1 MLRGLLAVRSRA
13 SARLRGVAIALGAI
27 VVFLVVV
34 PAIFPHTA
42 PAGLVLQ
49 GVEFGA
55 ISGLLAIGLVL
66 TYRSTRI
73 INFSYGAMGGL
84 SGTFGVMLDLGKHWN
99 WFLAMGAGLVAGGL
113 LGALVDIFV
122 IRRFFNAPRLILTVA
137 TIGLAQ
143 ILGGV
148 QLLIPSWLGGPPI
161 VGGVTTP
168 LSGPHIQVHPVIFN
182 GNDLL
187 VACVVPVVLATLGWF
202 LLRTDAGVAVRS
214 VSDNADRAM
223 LLGIPV
229 RRLSTLVWVIA
240 GGLSALTI
248 LVSAPSQGLT
258 LTAGAGPTLLLLP
271 LAAAVVARMESL
283 PVAFGAGVGIGVIDQ
298 IVQFNVSQESV
309 TTVVNFAVVLVAL
322 LLQRKRS
329 SRAEDAD
336 GSWLSTG
343 VLKPIPDALRR
354 LPEVVAG
361 RAVLGAFV
369 IVALLVAPYV
379 FGVGA
384 TLEFT
389 FALTFGMVALSLV
402 VLSGW
407 TGSVSLGQFA
417 FAGVGGVIA
426 GDLVSKYNVD
436 LFVSIAV
443 AGVAGVVLAIPIGY
457 AGLRIRGEFLAVIT
471 MALAVMMDGFF
482 FNPTNFEHQLPAS
495 IMRPVLWK
503 RFDLGSVRAN
513 YFLCL
518 GILAAMVVFVM
529 GLRRARAGR
538 VFLATRDN
546 PRAAQAMAVPKVR
559 VKLVGFVLAGCIAG
573 IAGAL
578 FAFTLS
584 AVGSHTFD
592 PSLSVLVFAM
602 AVIGGLGSISGAL
615 MGVALI
621 EILSHA
627 FPGYYFII
635 TGAGLLWILAALP
648 GGLGEGVQRIRDR
661 LLRIVARR
669 RGLLVPSLVADR
681 RDVSTEHAPHEETLI
696 AGALG
701 GDAPATPEEV
711 VAEATS
717 VVSSVSADAPD
728 ARGEPMVRCRGVEI
742 SYGPVQVL
750 FGVDLDVWRGEVVA
764 LLGTNGAGKSTLLK
778 GACGLLKVASGGEI
792 EFEGTRITGAAP
804 DTMARRGISLM
815 PGGRGVFPTLT
826 VEENLRLG
834 TWLWRKDRRRV
845 SQARR
850 EALELFPA
858 LERRLTQMAGDL
870 SGGEQQMLSLA
881 MALMVTPRLL
891 MIDELSLGLAP
902 TVVSQL
908 LDVVR
913 MLRESGIT
921 IVIVEQSVN
930 VALELAERAVFLEK
944 GEVRFSGPTAELLS
958 RPDILRS
965 VFLAGAG
972 ALADETPGAGAP
984 TPTPVPAAR
993 VPTTAASSDGAF
1005 SHGAIPAGAIPAGAP
1020 PRHLPGAPG
1029 AHSNGSGD
1037 DARAA
1042 TGISFVDG
1050 RSEVT
1055 GDTDVR
1061 RAPGA
1066 DAPIVLECHDVVK
1079 TFGGIRAVNGVSLAL
1094 RDGEILGLIGH
1105 NGAGKTTLFDLV
1117 SGFLELDG
1125 GRIVL
1130 GDMDIGAWPAHMR
1143 AVAGIGRTFQEAR
1156 LFPSLTVSET
1166 IAVALER
1173 HLESKDLVA
1182 AGLRLPASLDSEADV
1197 AEKVEVLVDAM
1208 GLAAFREKLVGELS
1222 TGTRRIVEL
1231 ACVLAQDP
1239 AVVLLDEP
1247 SGGVAQRET
1256 EALGPLL
1263 RRVQAHSGCSLL
1275 VIEHDMPLLS
1285 GLCDRMIALELGEV
1299 IATGTPAEVLEH
1311 DAVIRSYL
1319 GTDSTAIERS
1329 GARSL

>member
-1 MLRGLLAVRSRA
+1 MRVLEQRRLPRLSTRRRGVLLAVA
-13 SARLRGVAIALGAI
+13 GA
-27 VVFLVVV
+27 VLALVVV
-34 PAIFPHTA
+34 PALAPHAA
-42 PAGLVLQ
+42 PAGLILQ

-73 INFSYGAMGGL
+73 INFSYGAMGGM
-84 SGTFGVMLDLGKHWN
+84 SGTFGVMLDLGQHWN
-99 WFLAMGAGLVAGGL
+99 WFLAMLAGLAIGGL
-113 LGALVDIFV
+113 LGAAVDILV

-143 ILGGV
+143 ILGGI
-148 QLLIPSWLGGPPI
+148 QLLIPGWLGGPPI

-168 LSGPHIQVHPVIFN
+168 LSGPHILVHPVIFN

-187 VACVVPVVLATLGWF
+187 VACVVPVVLVGLGWF

-229 RRLSTLVWVIA
+229 RRLSTLVWIIA
-240 GGLSALTI
+240 GVLSALTI

-283 PVAFGAGVGIGVIDQ
+283 PVAFAAGVGIGVIDQ
-298 IVQFNVSQESV
+298 VVQFNVSQESV
-309 TTVVNFAVVLVAL
+309 TTVVNFAVVLLAL
-322 LLQRKRS
+322 LFQRRRS
-329 SRAEDAD
+329 NRAEDTD

-354 LPEVVAG
+354 LPEVVTARIVVG
-361 RAVLGAFV
+361 GAILALV
-369 IVALLVAPYV
+369 VAAPYL

-384 TLEFT
+384 TLQFT
-389 FALTFGMVALSLV
+389 FAIVTAMVAVSLV

-443 AGVAGVVLAIPIGY
+443 AAVAGALLAIPIGY

-482 FNPTNFEHQLPAS
+482 FNPTNFEHLLPAS
-495 IMRPVLWK
+495 IVRPVLWK
-503 RFDLGSVRAN
+503 RFDLSSVRAN

-518 GILAAMVVFVM
+518 GILAAVIVFVT

-538 VFLATRDN
+538 AFLATRDN
-546 PRAAQAMAVPKVR
+546 PRAAQAMALPKVR

-578 FAFTLS
+578 FALTLG

-627 FPGYYFII
+627 FPQYYFII
-635 TGAGLLWILAALP
+635 TGAGLLWILSALP
-648 GGLGEGVQRIRDR
+648 GGLGEGVQRVRDR
-661 LLRIVARR
+661 LLRMVARR
-669 RGLLVPSLVADR
+669 RRILVPSLVADR
-681 RDVSTEHAPHEETLI
+681 RQSESDRPPDEERLLSAALSDGAEAGPPEEPGSDAVPEPWPAVARSEADEI
-696 AGALG
+696 LAEAADLVAGA
-701 GDAPATPEEV
+701 
-711 VAEATS
+711 AEA
-717 VVSSVSADAPD
+717 P
-728 ARGEPMVRCRGVEI
+728 EPGTPMLRCRRVEI

-750 FGVDLDVWRGEVVA
+750 FGVDLDVWPGEVVA

-778 GACGLLKVASGGEI
+778 GACGLLKVSGKSGV
-792 EFEGTRITGAAP
+792 EFDGTRITGAAP
-804 DTMARRGISLM
+804 DTMARRGISMM

-834 TWLWRKDRRRV
+834 AWLLRKDRRAV
-845 SQARR
+845 SEARR
-850 EALELFPA
+850 QTLELFPA
-858 LERRLTQMAGDL
+858 LERRLNQMAGNL
-870 SGGEQQMLSLA
+870 SGGEQQMLSLG

-891 MIDELSLGLAP
+891 LIDELSLGLAP

-913 MLRESGIT
+913 MLHDSGIT

-930 VALELAERAVFLEK
+930 VALELAQRAVFLEK
-944 GEVRFSGPTAELLS
+944 GEVRFSGPTADLLG

-972 ALADETPGAGAP
+972 SVAGGVPDVGSPATEGRTPSFSANGASE
-984 TPTPVPAAR
+984 PAA
-993 VPTTAASSDGAF
+993 
-1005 SHGAIPAGAIPAGAP
+1005 AP
-1020 PRHLPGAPG
+1020 PAP
-1029 AHSNGSGD
+1029 
-1037 DARAA
+1037 
-1042 TGISFVDG
+1042 
-1050 RSEVT
+1050 
-1055 GDTDVR
+1055 
-1061 RAPGA
+1061 AP
-1066 DAPIVLECHDVVK
+1066 APVILECHDVTK
-1079 TFGGIRAVNGVSLAL
+1079 TFGGIRAVNGVSLQL
-1094 RDGEILGLIGH
+1094 HEGEILGLIGH
-1105 NGAGKTTLFDLV
+1105 NGAGKTTLFDMV

-1130 GDMDIGAWPAHMR
+1130 GDMDIGAWPAHLPRRLGHR
-1143 AVAGIGRTFQEAR
+1143 ADVPRGAPVPVAERGGDHRRRPGASPGVEGPRGRRAAPAGQPRLRGRRDRTRRGAGDGHGPRGLPREAR
-1156 LFPSLTVSET
+1156 
-1166 IAVALER
+1166 
-1173 HLESKDLVA
+1173 
-1182 AGLRLPASLDSEADV
+1182 G
-1197 AEKVEVLVDAM
+1197 
-1208 GLAAFREKLVGELS
+1208 
-1222 TGTRRIVEL
+1222 
-1231 ACVLAQDP
+1231 
-1239 AVVLLDEP
+1239 
-1247 SGGVAQRET
+1247 
-1256 EALGPLL
+1256 
-1263 RRVQAHSGCSLL
+1263 
-1275 VIEHDMPLLS
+1275 
-1285 GLCDRMIALELGEV
+1285 
-1299 IATGTPAEVLEH
+1299 
-1311 DAVIRSYL
+1311 
-1319 GTDSTAIERS
+1319 
-1329 GARSL
+1329 

>member
-1 MLRGLLAVRSRA
+1 MRRGLLAARSRA
-13 SARLRGVAIALGAI
+13 STRLRAAALAVGA
-27 VVFLVVV
+27 VVLALVVV
-34 PAIFPHTA
+34 PAVLPHTA
-42 PAGLVLQ
+42 PAGLILQ
-49 GVEFGA
+49 GVEFGS

-84 SGTFGVMLDLGKHWN
+84 SGTVGVMLDLGQHWN
-99 WFLAMGAGLVAGGL
+99 WFLSMVAGLLAGGL
-113 LGALVDIFV
+113 LGALVDVLV
-122 IRRFFNAPRLILTVA
+122 IRRFFHAPRLILTVA

-229 RRLSTLVWVIA
+229 RRLSTLVWLIA

-283 PVAFGAGVGIGVIDQ
+283 PVAFGAGVAIGVIDQ
-298 IVQFNVSQESV
+298 VVQFNVSKESV

-329 SRAEDAD
+329 SRADDVD

-361 RAVLGAFV
+361 RAVLGAV
-369 IVALLVAPYV
+369 VVVALVAAPYV

-426 GDLVSKYNVD
+426 GDLVAKYNVD

-443 AGVAGVVLAIPIGY
+443 AGAAGVVLAIPIGY

-482 FNPTNFEHQLPAS
+482 FNPTNFEHLLPAS
-495 IMRPVLWK
+495 IIRPVLWK
-503 RFDLGSVRAN
+503 RFDLASVRAN

-518 GILAAMVVFVM
+518 GVLAVMVLFVV

-538 VFLATRDN
+538 AFLAMRDN

-573 IAGAL
+573 VAGAL

-627 FPGYYFII
+627 FPQYYFII

-648 GGLGEGVQRIRDR
+648 GGLGEGVQRVRDR
-661 LLRIVARR
+661 LLRMVAER

-681 RDVSTEHAPHEETLI
+681 RDDAGRAPHEETLI

-711 VAEATS
+711 VAEATG
-717 VVSSVSADAPD
+717 VVSSTAETDG
-728 ARGEPMVRCRGVEI
+728 RGDPMVRCRGVEI

-750 FGVDLDVWRGEVVA
+750 FGVDLDVWPGEVVA

-778 GACGLLKVASGGEI
+778 GACGLLKVSGGGEV

-834 TWLWRKDRRRV
+834 SWLLRKDRRAV

-850 EALELFPA
+850 AALELFPA
-858 LERRLTQMAGDL
+858 LDRRLAQMAGDL

-891 MIDELSLGLAP
+891 LIDELSLGLAP

-908 LDVVR
+908 LEVVR
-913 MLRESGIT
+913 MLRDSGIT

-944 GEVRFSGPTAELLS
+944 GEVRFSGPTAELLG

-972 ALADETPGAGAP
+972 ALTGED
-984 TPTPVPAAR
+984 TPTAAPAPVAAAH
-993 VPTTAASSDGAF
+993 VTASAF
-1005 SHGAIPAGAIPAGAP
+1005 TGGTAPAGAP
-1020 PRHLPGAPG
+1020 PRPGAPG
-1029 AHSNGSGD
+1029 PGRGADGSGD
-1037 DARAA
+1037 EEPAA
-1042 TGISFVDG
+1042 PGLSFVDEP
-1050 RSEVT
+1050 SPVP
-1055 GDTDVR
+1055 DDAAAR
-1061 RAPGA
+1061 RAPA
-1066 DAPIVLECHDVVK
+1066 PDAPVVLECRSVVK
-1079 TFGGIRAVNGVSLAL
+1079 TFGGIRAVNGVSLSL
-1094 RDGEILGLIGH
+1094 REGEILGLIGH

-1117 SGFLELDG
+1117 SGFLEIDG
-1125 GRIVL
+1125 GRILL
-1130 GDMDIGAWPAHMR
+1130 GDMDIGTWPAHMR

-1156 LFPSLTVSET
+1156 LFPSLTVTET

-1173 HLESKDLVA
+1173 HLASKDLVA

-1197 AEKVEVLVDAM
+1197 AEQVEVLVDAM

-1299 IATGTPAEVLEH
+1299 IAAGSPAEVLEH
-1311 DAVIRSYL
+1311 EAVIRSYL

-1329 GARSL
+1329 GTRSL